1 MASASLGT
9 ISDILR
15 EIAKEELGET
25 ELIRQEGIDSIKQWI
40 QSQENET
47 FLQWGTRII
56 IFFLNS
62 FSQFHFEKNRNVN

>member
-1 MASASLGT
+1 MTDASSLGT

-25 ELIRQEGIDSIKQWI
+25 EQIRQEGIDLIKQWI

-47 FLQWGTRII
+47 FLQWGKHLNRII
-56 IFFLNS
+56 VS
-62 FSQFHFEKNRNVN
+62 T

>member
-9 ISDILR
+9 ISDNLR

-25 ELIRQEGIDSIKQWI
+25 EQIRQEGIDLIKQWI

-47 FLQWGTRII
+47 FLQWGKHSNRII
-56 IFFLNS
+56 VS
-62 FSQFHFEKNRNVN
+62 T